1 MELNY
6 KYKTKI
12 KGLVVSLVLLCFM
25 FINYG
30 VLKGQTNI
38 DWLALNDVK
47 FEKVTNEAFATSYD
61 VATFGEWVKSLDGEE
76 VILSGYLIPMDAMGT
91 TYALSRNPNSSCFFC
106 GGAGPETVLRLWLIG
121 SAMKRYKTD
130 EYLAFKG
137 ILRLSENN
145 ERSFIYELWEAQLA
159 NF

>member
-1 MELNY
+1 MILKF
-6 KYKTKI
+6 KYKI
-12 KGLVVSLVLLCFM
+12 GWPMVLVL
-25 FINYG
+25 FIFIFNKSTD
-30 VLKGQTNI
+30 LKAQTNI

-47 FEKVTNEAFATSYD
+47 FEKISNEEFATSYD
-61 VATFGEWVKSLDGEE
+61 AATFGEWVKSLDGEE
-76 VILSGYLIPMDAMGT
+76 VIISGYLIPMDALGT

-106 GGAGPETVLRLWLIG
+106 GGAGPETVIRLWLTG
-121 SAMKRYKTD
+121 SSMKRYKTD

-137 ILRLSENN
+137 VLRLSETN